1 MKAFKYIFVLSAAG
15 ALCACSDLL
24 ETETKSSFDTETVF
38 SNYELAEGCNFGITQ
53 ALLEKANHRGRYH
66 PYVGLNTD
74 IEWGNNWSNETDQ
87 ANNANRQAIYGY
99 DLLPTN
105 GEMNTSG
112 SSADAYSPYYTAIER
127 ANLNIKN
134 LRQYGNIENN
144 ADMAYLLGEALTL
157 RAVMYYDLIRAWG
170 DVPFRTEPIS
180 DDIYIPKTSRDVI
193 FKQILGDLEE
203 AYDYLPWPGQGH
215 AVTIDRINKAFAKGL
230 YARLALMASG
240 YALRPAD
247 GMVGTGD
254 AGSVRLS
261 SDPELQQDVL
271 YPKALA
277 ACVDVIRNSG
287 MSLYPSF
294 EQLWRDLNNFDLT
307 AAGTGREVLWV
318 FPYGNNRGRWNYTFA
333 VRHAGADQF
342 IGATAGTSSR
352 GGSVGPV
359 PTMWFEYEKQDT
371 RRDVSCVNYIWEY
384 TSPSSTTTAP
394 VLAGLDTWY
403 FGKYRFE
410 WMENYPYSGGNDDGF
425 KPPYMRLSDVYLM
438 AAECAIHSSCASVD
452 GGGLDNAKNYLLQV
466 RKRAY
471 AGNEAMAQSYV
482 DAIGSADAMFDAIV
496 DERALEFVGEML
508 RKTDLIRWNLLKTK
522 MDETKQK
529 LNDLN
534 NWTGDFSYLAQGDGY
549 VYYKVEGTKLE
560 MYGLGRDEQT
570 APDATWIPYTN
581 TEGEV
586 SRYAPC
592 ASNTES
598 PKFTTAEIN
607 RLYDRDPDTRQY
619 WPIFQSVVD
628 NSQGQI
634 HNDYGY

>member
-1 MKAFKYIFVLSAAG
+1 M
-15 ALCACSDLL
+15 
-24 ETETKSSFDTETVF
+24 
-38 SNYELAEGCNFGITQ
+38 
-53 ALLEKANHRGRYH
+53 
-66 PYVGLNTD
+66 
-74 IEWGNNWSNETDQ
+74 GNNWSNETDQ

-215 AVTIDRINKAFAKGL
+215 ATTTDRINKAFAKGL

-333 VRHAGADQF
+333 VRHDGADQF

-452 GGGLDNAKNYLLQV
+452 GGGLDHAKNYLLQV

>member
-74 IEWGNNWSNETDQ
+74 IEWGNNWSNETNQ

-99 DLLPTN
+99 NLLPTN

-112 SSADAYSPYYTAIER
+112 SSSDAYSPYYTAIER

-134 LRQYGNIENN
+134 LRLYGDVENN

-203 AYDYLPWPGQGH
+203 ACDYLPWPGQGH
-215 AVTIDRINKAFAKGL
+215 ATTTDRINKAFAKGL

-247 GMVGTGD
+247 GMIGTGD
-254 AGSVRLS
+254 AGLVRLS

-318 FPYGNNRGRWNYTFA
+318 VPYGNNRGRWNYTFA
-333 VRHAGADQF
+333 VRHDGADQF
-342 IGATAGTSSR
+342 IGASAGTSSR

-371 RRDVSCVNYIWEY
+371 RRDVSCVNFIWEY
-384 TSPSSTTTAP
+384 TSGSATTTAP

-410 WMENYPYSGGNDDGF
+410 WMENYPYSGGNDDGL
-425 KPPYMRLSDVYLM
+425 KPVVMRYSDILLM
-438 AAECAIHSSCASVD
+438 AAEIANEQNQPD
-452 GGGLDNAKNYLLQV
+452 LAKDYLLQV
-466 RKRAY
+466 RRRAY
-471 AGNEAMAQSYV
+471 AGNESMAETYV
-482 DAIGSADAMFDAIV
+482 NSLSGKDAIFNAIV
-496 DERALEFVGEML
+496 DERALEFVGEFL
-508 RKTDLIRWNLLKTK
+508 RKADLIRWNLLTSK
-522 MDETKQK
+522 MDDAIEDMTHLANRTGEFSW
-529 LNDLN
+529 LNAN
-534 NWTGDFSYLAQGDGY
+534 GD
-549 VYYKVEGTKLE
+549 VYYSYNADGMGLTFWGLTPAEAETEPEGSQWILE
-560 MYGLGRDEQT
+560 EGYITPENLDSETIEGMY
-570 APDATWIPYTN
+570 
-581 TEGEV
+581 
-586 SRYAPC
+586 
-592 ASNTES
+592 
-598 PKFTTAEIN
+598 IN
-607 RLYDRDPDTRQY
+607 DPDTRQF
-619 WPIFQSVVD
+619 WPIFD
-628 NSQGQI
+628 ITLTNSQGALK
-634 HNDYGY
+634 NDYGY